1 MTGLALLYSG
11 VFVAFWAC
19 ALVVGEAGPWAG
31 AASRPNWPS
40 WSPAGKYPAGNTGPL
55 RALHPVLWGRA
66 FLTETSPFMWSNL
79 GIGLAISLSVVG
91 AAWGIYI
98 TGSSIIGGG
107 VKAPRIKT
115 KNLVS
120 IIFCEAVAIYGI
132 IMAIVISNMAEPFSA
147 TDPKAIGHRNYHAG
161 YSMFGAGLTV
171 GLSNL
176 FCGVC
181 VGIVGS
187 GAALAD
193 AQNPSLFVKILI
205 VEIFGSA
212 IGLFGV
218 IVAILQTSRVKM
230 GD

>member
-1 MTGLALLYSG
+1 MNGHLMLYTGVSL
-11 VFVAFWAC
+11 AFWAT
-19 ALVVGEAGPWAG
+19 LIGVGTAYTIFDLGFRFDVAW
-31 AASRPNWPS
+31 
-40 WSPAGKYPAGNTGPL
+40 
-55 RALHPVLWGRA
+55 
-66 FLTETSPFMWSNL
+66 FLTETSPYMWALL
-79 GIGLAISLSVVG
+79 GIGLSISLSVVG

-98 TGSSIIGGG
+98 TGSSILGGG

-132 IMAIVISNMAEPFSA
+132 IMAIVISNMAERFSG
-147 TDPKAIGHRNYHAG
+147 TTPETIGNKNYFAG
-161 YSMFGAGLTV
+161 FSMFGAGLTV
-171 GLSNL
+171 GFSNL

-193 AQNPSLFVKILI
+193 AQNASLFVKILI

-218 IVAILQTSRVKM
+218 IVAILQTSKVKM